1 MTERKTY
8 SISVRLRRTVTEEA
22 FVSVPLD
29 AEITDPTPDKG
40 GQFHVDGNKLMK
52 AAVRLGYGPRY
63 AVVPGTR
70 TDRRTSPNSESP
82 SSKPASK

>member
-52 AAVRLGYGPRY
+52 AAVRLG
-63 AVVPGTR
+63 
-70 TDRRTSPNSESP
+70 TDPDTQWSPEREPTVEPHPIQSPP